1 MSFKVLEIKEDSDG
15 SAIIKID
22 YDNEFLDIIKQ
33 KIGKDPTE
41 QDISDYVIDILEKE
55 MERVDKCVDKWKKG

>member
-1 MSFKVLEIKEDSDG
+1 MSFKVLEIKEGRDG
-15 SAIIKID
+15 SATITFD
-22 YDNEFLDIIKQ
+22 YDQEFVDNVKQ

-55 MERVDKCVDKWKKG
+55 MERVDKCVDKWKE